1 MRLITSIFSHPTPL
15 ITLISMILVVYVI
28 AIIPGIIIKNLL
40 KSRDR
45 MIVKTFMKSKI
56 FRLMNTP
63 LLLFYKKEYLTGY
76 YFENKVAGWLWAW
89 KAVPFKLLGIN
100 TSLPFPADITVRMHN
115 PNNIVLIK
123 MIFIFSNRPG
133 RILIIFQQL
142 YI

>member
-1 MRLITSIFSHPTPL
+1 
-15 ITLISMILVVYVI
+15 MILVVYVI

-89 KAVPFKLLGIN
+89 KAVPFKLLE
-100 TSLPFPADITVRMHN
+100 
-115 PNNIVLIK
+115 
-123 MIFIFSNRPG
+123 
-133 RILIIFQQL
+133 
-142 YI
+142 

>member
-1 MRLITSIFSHPTPL
+1 
-15 ITLISMILVVYVI
+15 
-28 AIIPGIIIKNLL
+28 
-40 KSRDR
+40 

-115 PNNIVLIK
+115 PNNIVFDK

-133 RILIIFQQL
+133 RILIIFSS
-142 YI
+142 YIYR

>member
-1 MRLITSIFSHPTPL
+1 
-15 ITLISMILVVYVI
+15 
-28 AIIPGIIIKNLL
+28 
-40 KSRDR
+40 

-100 TSLPFPADITVRMHN
+100 
-115 PNNIVLIK
+115 
-123 MIFIFSNRPG
+123 
-133 RILIIFQQL
+133 
-142 YI
+142 